1 MNIIKKYLYKRA
13 MSVAKRTGYIMQEI
27 VLMRYDAI
35 LPLSKKWSA
44 SEYEKLESARLLAK
58 SKDHWFEEL
67 QILLDE
73 VSLLLEK
80 HHDKQLYYAVNQRLK
95 EMHDIF
101 SLDHSVFAEK
111 FKANYLCFSDPN
123 ILNQTY
129 ECLKVFHNCFYERA
143 DFMLAHLQYDTAIL
157 CGKAICQIASLSDV
171 VSFED
176 HIETLFQIAIAYGNR
191 REFYKAIEYYDMA
204 LDLAR
209 DADDTTYEY
218 ICVIR
223 KSTVC
228 IAAIDLT
235 VYADVDSGRLS
246 VAKDLVALC
255 SKYNLN
261 PYELG
266 EKLLEEETSEFRK
279 DRLKEAMPFLD
290 NLMALQRGDWQT
302 ASQSTKEMKDAEA
315 KAYGGS
321 KDQYSNSDLLS
332 IVYKTLYNSAARE
345 DTEADAETSSQD
357 KDTIYSLPF
366 LDNLFYADQIK
377 WLLLFSKAEIQNGH
391 PKCAGHLAEEAR
403 NITEKVYS
411 DYYTAIAIHSLGQVY
426 EGSGD
431 TENAVKLYEEV
442 VSMFSNP
449 QHEGSDITMSVQLLY
464 STLYE
469 LGNLMKN
476 SKPEYAIQML
486 SNALDKAG
494 GSADA
499 DKDFFRLNILI
510 CRAKAYRNLGLSS
523 HSEADLSEAI
533 SLIISQSSR
542 RLPYMDGD
550 LRENYWMETSKF
562 INNTMLLIDEQSS
575 ASLRKKAYELVL
587 YAKGILLSS
596 ERAVKNVV
604 YSDGTPADVRKL
616 YEDLEQHE
624 QEKKPWGTSTNGSA
638 KEYVDNYM
646 MRMRLTCSLCDKL
659 GSYFDFL
666 NQDFED
672 VTAKMEATDVVV
684 DFFDY
689 ATEDNDIQYQAF
701 VFRKEDKAPH
711 LIRICKESEV
721 SDAYTEDWSVNT
733 RLTDLLWTVISSSCD
748 IKPNE
753 NVHFVPCGSLS
764 VIPIESLKAD
774 AESGKTLEEIYSS
787 FTRLSH
793 VREMSGCKDRQNI
806 KDITLFGGLNYGE
819 GADTST
825 TDRGYKVGQHTYE
838 PTELL
843 PWGNLSGTER
853 EVGQISFRSQMS
865 GIHTVTFTGL
875 QGTGDAFKALDG
887 HSPTVIHLATHGFFE
902 TKDTALNLP
911 ALQGRVS
918 PMDLSGLVMS
928 NGNQGWLHGTPIH
941 REGILT
947 AADIAK
953 MDLSDTSL
961 VVLSACNS
969 GSGAVRS
976 DGVYGLQRAFKKA
989 GATTILM
996 SLWNESDEVGE
1007 MFMMSFYNYFLA
1019 GNYTKRQAFKL
1030 AKNEIKRH
1038 YPHPFF
1044 WANFVMLD

>member
-1 MNIIKKYLYKRA
+1 MNIIKKYLNKYA
-13 MSVAKRTGYIMQEI
+13 MSVAKKTGCTMLEINIMH
-27 VLMRYDAI
+27 YAAI
-35 LPLSKKWSA
+35 LPLRKKWSD
-44 SEYEKLESARLLAK
+44 SEYEKLEAVRLLAK

-73 VSLLLEK
+73 VALLIEK
-80 HHDKQLYYAVNQRLK
+80 HHDKQLFYAASQRLK

-101 SLDHSVFAEK
+101 DLDYSVFAEK
-111 FKANYLCFSDPN
+111 FKANYLCISN
-123 ILNQTY
+123 TKTQHYTY
-129 ECLKVFHNCFYERA
+129 IRLEELHKYYYKMA
-143 DFMLAHLQYDTAIL
+143 DFMLTNLQYDAAIL
-157 CGKAICQIASLSDV
+157 CGKAICQLASLSDV
-171 VSFED
+171 VSFEY

-191 REFYKAIEYYDMA
+191 REFDKAIEYYDMA

-218 ICVIR
+218 ICIIR
-223 KSTVC
+223 KLTAC
-228 IAAIDLT
+228 IAIIDLN
-235 VYADVDSGRLS
+235 VYADVDSDRLS
-246 VAKDLVALC
+246 VANDLVTLC

-266 EKLLEEETSEFRK
+266 EKLLEGETSELRK
-279 DRLKEAMPFLD
+279 DRLRESIPSID

-302 ASQSTKEMKDAEA
+302 ASRSTEELKDAEA

-321 KDQYSNSDLLS
+321 KDRFSNSDLLS
-332 IVYKTLYNSAARE
+332 VVYKTLYNSAERE
-345 DTEADAETSSQD
+345 NAESDAETSSQD
-357 KDTIYSLPF
+357 EDIVYSLPF
-366 LDNLFYADQIK
+366 PDNMFYADQFRC
-377 WLLLFSKAEIQNGH
+377 LLLFSRAEIQNGH

-411 DYYTAIAIHSLGQVY
+411 DYHTAILIHSLGQVY

-449 QHEGSDITMSVQLLY
+449 QHEGSDITMSRQLLY

-469 LGNLMKN
+469 LGNLKK
-476 SKPEYAIQML
+476 SSEPEYAIELL
-486 SNALDKAG
+486 SNALDKTDE
-494 GSADA
+494 STDA

-510 CRAKAYRNLGLSS
+510 CRAMAYRNLGQTS
-523 HSEADLSEAI
+523 HSETDLSEAI

-672 VTAKMEATDVVV
+672 VTAKMEPTDVVV

-689 ATEDNDIQYQAF
+689 VTEDNDILYQAF

-711 LIRICKESEV
+711 VIRICKESEI

-774 AESGKTLEEIYSS
+774 AESGKTLEETYRS

-819 GADTST
+819 GSDTST
-825 TDRGYKVGQHTYE
+825 TDRGYKVGQHTCE

-928 NGNQGWLHGTPIH
+928 NGNQGWLHGTPLH

-989 GATTILM
+989 GAKTILM

-1019 GNYTKRQAFKL
+1019 GNYTKRQAFTL
-1030 AKNEIKRH
+1030 RSEERR
-1038 YPHPFF
+1038 
-1044 WANFVMLD
+1044 